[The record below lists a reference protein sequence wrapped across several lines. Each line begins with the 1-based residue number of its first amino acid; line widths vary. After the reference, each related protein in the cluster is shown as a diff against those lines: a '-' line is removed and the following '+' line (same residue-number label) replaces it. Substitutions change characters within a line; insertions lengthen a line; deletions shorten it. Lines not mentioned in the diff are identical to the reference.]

1 MSADETA
8 ADTSDHRGTAQRSTS
23 GTVRR
28 RRPVRRGPISAAD
41 DTGDEYVTVRSV
53 TEEPGG
59 RVIVDDGAESDI
71 LTPDEVTSSQ
81 PVEPSAVVETTGDT
95 DATLALVLDAVRSFL
110 EGHDGL
116 GAEHPV
122 TQDRLERLRR
132 VAVLVDRP
140 SSGP

>member
-1 MSADETA
+1 MSAD
-8 ADTSDHRGTAQRSTS
+8 DTSTDTGDHRGTAGRSTS

-28 RRPVRRGPISAAD
+28 RRPVRRGPVDAEDES
-41 DTGDEYVTVRSV
+41 GDEYVKVRSV
-53 TEEPGG
+53 AEEPGG
-59 RVIVDDGAESDI
+59 RVIVDDSAEPDT
-71 LTPDEVTSSQ
+71 LTPDEVTSIK
-81 PVEPSAVVETTGDT
+81 PVEPTAAAATSGDT

-132 VAVLVDRP
+132 VAVLVDR
-140 SSGP
+140 SSTER

>member
-1 MSADETA
+1 VA
-8 ADTSDHRGTAQRSTS
+8 
-23 GTVRR
+23 
-28 RRPVRRGPISAAD
+28 
-41 DTGDEYVTVRSV
+41 
-53 TEEPGG
+53 EEPGG
-59 RVIVDDGAESDI
+59 RVIVDDGAEPDT

-81 PVEPSAVVETTGDT
+81 PVEPAVAAATSGDT

-116 GAEHPV
+116 GTEHPV

-140 SSGP
+140 LTER

>member
-1 MSADETA
+1 M
-8 ADTSDHRGTAQRSTS
+8 
-23 GTVRR
+23 
-28 RRPVRRGPISAAD
+28 
-41 DTGDEYVTVRSV
+41 RSV

-71 LTPDEVTSSQ
+71 LTPDEVTTSQ